1 MKRITREEL
10 RDRLI
15 LRDDVVLVEA
25 LPEKYWNESHLPGS
39 VQMDYTEV
47 KGRAHELLP
56 DKGVHVIVYCASTEC
71 QNSSK
76 ASRTLEELGYENVF
90 EYEEGKQHWIEAG
103 LPVVSALN

>member
-15 LRDDVVLVEA
+15 LREDVVLVEA
-25 LPEKYWNESHLPGS
+25 LPEKYWKDSHLPGS

-47 KGRAHELLP
+47 RDRSHELLP
-56 DKGVHVIVYCASTEC
+56 KKEAQVVVYCASTEC

-76 ASRTLEELGYENVF
+76 ASRILEELGYENVY

-103 LPVVSALN
+103 LPVVSELN

>member
-39 VQMDYTEV
+39 IQMDYLEV
-47 KGRAHELLP
+47 RDRAHELLP
-56 DKGVHVIVYCASTEC
+56 DKEAQVVVYCASTEC

-76 ASRTLEELGYENVF
+76 ASRTLEELGYENVH
-90 EYEEGKQHWIEAG
+90 EYVEGKQHWIEAG
-103 LPVVSALN
+103 LPVVGALN